1 MSASAQAAGRREPAG
16 GSGPGSASR
25 WARRIRYYLPAVLV
39 FVGGI
44 LAWELIV
51 GGLGLQAFILP
62 RPSAIVAALFE
73 NLNSTRFGLLASAQA
88 TLIEALGGL
97 LIGTLAGVIVAF
109 ATARWATARGVLLP
123 LAVAANAV
131 PIIAFAPLMNNWFG
145 LENPLSKMM
154 MAATLVFFPVM
165 ANVTRGLVQVDPAAI
180 ELMRS
185 TAASEWQI
193 LRKVRIPN
201 ALPYFFTAMKLAT
214 TLSLIGAIVG
224 EYFGGST
231 RVLGR
236 IIVESAAG
244 LRFDITWAAI
254 LLAATTGIV
263 FYLVIVGLERV
274 LIPWHASQT
283 DHRGDVRRTSEAA
296 HDGVSFRERR
306 STNEDQIR
314 SGPGGHG
321 VGCVRGLFERR
332 QPVRIGAG
340 LGVGLRRGVRVGA
353 GLGFGVRDHRAG
365 GSVRPAPAPVDTAG
379 PVRRLLRRRQA
390 GLLRGRRADRRDG
403 ARRPDRRPAA
413 GRVRG

>member
-1 MSASAQAAGRREPAG
+1 MSVSAQAARRREPAR

-25 WARRIRYYLPAVLV
+25 WARRVRYYLPAVLV

-88 TLIEALGGL
+88 TLTEALGGL

-145 LENPLSKMM
+145 LENPLSKMV
-154 MAATLVFFPVM
+154 MAAVLVFFPVM

-274 LIPWHASQT
+274 LIPWHASQ
-283 DHRGDVRRTSEAA
+283 
-296 HDGVSFRERR
+296 
-306 STNEDQIR
+306 
-314 SGPGGHG
+314 
-321 VGCVRGLFERR
+321 
-332 QPVRIGAG
+332 
-340 LGVGLRRGVRVGA
+340 
-353 GLGFGVRDHRAG
+353 RAIEG
-365 GSVRPAPAPVDTAG
+365 T
-379 PVRRLLRRRQA
+379 
-390 GLLRGRRADRRDG
+390 
-403 ARRPDRRPAA
+403 
-413 GRVRG
+413 